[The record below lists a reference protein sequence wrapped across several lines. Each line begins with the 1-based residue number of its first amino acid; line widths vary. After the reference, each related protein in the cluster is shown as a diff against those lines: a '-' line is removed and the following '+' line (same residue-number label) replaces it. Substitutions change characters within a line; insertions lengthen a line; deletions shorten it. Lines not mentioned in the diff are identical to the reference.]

1 MRILRQDKAVPALKK
16 YITNSIGEK
25 YVVSPSFDIG
35 KAYDE
40 SKNRTPILF
49 IISPGADG
57 TKILTAEQKKN
68 EGIKEQLIEVLARCE
83 EPQQI
88 KDLMRMEEFSEY
100 SNQKLSA
107 LLKQLVTAEKVE
119 RVEDKKVAKFKIK

>member
-1 MRILRQDKAVPALKK
+1 MNKKLTNVVALEMVLSMEEVQANQELVAKLELMKAQFEKK
-16 YITNSIGEK
+16 NKSG
-25 YVVSPSFDIG
+25 V
-35 KAYDE
+35 
-40 SKNRTPILF
+40 R
-49 IISPGADG
+49 ADG

-88 KDLMRMEEFSEY
+88 KDLMRMEEFSGY

-119 RVEDKKVAKFKIK
+119 RIEEKKVAKFKIK

>member
-1 MRILRQDKAVPALKK
+1 MNKKLTNVVALEMVLSMEEVQANQELVAKLELMKAQFEKK
-16 YITNSIGEK
+16 NKSG
-25 YVVSPSFDIG
+25 V
-35 KAYDE
+35 
-40 SKNRTPILF
+40 R
-49 IISPGADG
+49 ADG

-68 EGIKEQLIEVLARCE
+68 EIIKEQLIEVLARCE

-107 LLKQLVTAEKVE
+107 LLKQLVSAEKVE

>member
-1 MRILRQDKAVPALKK
+1 MMNKKLTNVIALEMVLAMKEVQANQELVTKLELMKAQFEKK
-16 YITNSIGEK
+16 NKSG
-25 YVVSPSFDIG
+25 V
-35 KAYDE
+35 
-40 SKNRTPILF
+40 R
-49 IISPGADG
+49 ADG

-68 EGIKEQLIEVLARCE
+68 EIIKEQLIEVLARCE

>member
-1 MRILRQDKAVPALKK
+1 MNKKLTNVIALEMVLAMEEVQANQELVDKLELMKAQFEKK
-16 YITNSIGEK
+16 NKSS
-25 YVVSPSFDIG
+25 V
-35 KAYDE
+35 
-40 SKNRTPILF
+40 R
-49 IISPGADG
+49 ADG

-68 EGIKEQLIEVLARCE
+68 EIIKGQLIEVLTKCE

-88 KDLMRMEEFSEY
+88 KDLMKMEEFSGY

-107 LLKQLVTAEKVE
+107 LLKQLVSAEKVE

>member
-1 MRILRQDKAVPALKK
+1 MNKKLTNVIALEMVLAMKEVQANQELVAKLELMKAQFEKK
-16 YITNSIGEK
+16 NKSG
-25 YVVSPSFDIG
+25 V
-35 KAYDE
+35 
-40 SKNRTPILF
+40 R
-49 IISPGADG
+49 ADG

-68 EGIKEQLIEVLARCE
+68 EIIKEQLIEVLARCE

-107 LLKQLVTAEKVE
+107 LLKQLVSAEKVE
-119 RVEDKKVAKFKIK
+119 RVEEKKVAKFKIK

>member
-1 MRILRQDKAVPALKK
+1 MNKKLTNVVALEMVLAMEEVQVNQELVAKLELMKAQFEKK
-16 YITNSIGEK
+16 NKSG
-25 YVVSPSFDIG
+25 V
-35 KAYDE
+35 
-40 SKNRTPILF
+40 R
-49 IISPGADG
+49 ADG

-68 EGIKEQLIEVLARCE
+68 EIIKEQLIEVLARCE

-119 RVEDKKVAKFKIK
+119 RVEDKKIAKFKIK

>member
-1 MRILRQDKAVPALKK
+1 MNKKLTNVVALEMVLAMEEVQANQELVTKLELMKSQFEKK
-16 YITNSIGEK
+16 NKSG
-25 YVVSPSFDIG
+25 V
-35 KAYDE
+35 
-40 SKNRTPILF
+40 R
-49 IISPGADG
+49 ADG

-119 RVEDKKVAKFKIK
+119 RVEDKKIAKFKIK

>member
-1 MRILRQDKAVPALKK
+1 MVKLTNVLALEMVLGMAEVQANVELVEKLTKMKEQFEKK
-16 YITNSIGEK
+16 NKSG
-25 YVVSPSFDIG
+25 V
-35 KAYDE
+35 
-40 SKNRTPILF
+40 R
-49 IISPGADG
+49 ADG

-68 EGIKEQLIEVLARCE
+68 EIIKEQLIEVLARCE

-119 RVEDKKVAKFKIK
+119 RVEEKKVAKFKIK

>member
-1 MRILRQDKAVPALKK
+1 MIKKLTNVIALEMVFAMEEVQANQDLVAKLELMKTQFEKK
-16 YITNSIGEK
+16 NKSS
-25 YVVSPSFDIG
+25 VR
-35 KAYDE
+35 A
-40 SKNRTPILF
+40 
-49 IISPGADG
+49 AG

-68 EGIKEQLIEVLARCE
+68 EIIKEQLIEVLARCE

-88 KDLMRMEEFSEY
+88 KDLMRMEEFSGY

-119 RVEDKKVAKFKIK
+119 RIEDKKVAKFKIK

>member
-1 MRILRQDKAVPALKK
+1 MNKKLTNVIALEMVLSMKEVQANQELVAKLELMKAQFEKK
-16 YITNSIGEK
+16 NKSG
-25 YVVSPSFDIG
+25 V
-35 KAYDE
+35 
-40 SKNRTPILF
+40 R
-49 IISPGADG
+49 ADG

-68 EGIKEQLIEVLARCE
+68 EVIKEQLIEVLAKCE

-88 KDLMRMEEFSEY
+88 KDLMKMEEFSEY

-107 LLKQLVTAEKVE
+107 LLKQLVSAEKVE

>member
-1 MRILRQDKAVPALKK
+1 MNKKLTNVVALEMVLAMEEVQANQAFVAKLELMKSQFEKK
-16 YITNSIGEK
+16 NKSG
-25 YVVSPSFDIG
+25 V
-35 KAYDE
+35 
-40 SKNRTPILF
+40 R
-49 IISPGADG
+49 ADG

-88 KDLMRMEEFSEY
+88 KDLMRMEEFSGY

>member
-1 MRILRQDKAVPALKK
+1 MNKKLTNVIALEMVLAMKEVQANQELVAKLELMKAQFEKK
-16 YITNSIGEK
+16 NKSG
-25 YVVSPSFDIG
+25 V
-35 KAYDE
+35 
-40 SKNRTPILF
+40 R
-49 IISPGADG
+49 ADG

-88 KDLMRMEEFSEY
+88 KDLMRMEEFSQY

>member
-1 MRILRQDKAVPALKK
+1 MNKKLTNLVALEMVLAMEEVQANQELVAKLELMKAQFEKK
-16 YITNSIGEK
+16 NKSG
-25 YVVSPSFDIG
+25 V
-35 KAYDE
+35 
-40 SKNRTPILF
+40 R
-49 IISPGADG
+49 ADG

-88 KDLMRMEEFSEY
+88 KDLMKMEEFSEY

-119 RVEDKKVAKFKIK
+119 RVEEKKVAKFKIK

>member
-1 MRILRQDKAVPALKK
+1 MNKKLTNVVALEMVLSMEEVQANQELVAKLELMKSQFEKK
-16 YITNSIGEK
+16 NKSG
-25 YVVSPSFDIG
+25 V
-35 KAYDE
+35 
-40 SKNRTPILF
+40 R
-49 IISPGADG
+49 ADG

-68 EGIKEQLIEVLARCE
+68 EGIKEQLIEVLAKCE

-88 KDLMRMEEFSEY
+88 KDLMRMEEFSGY

-119 RVEDKKVAKFKIK
+119 RVEEKKVAKFKIK

>member
-1 MRILRQDKAVPALKK
+1 MNKKLTNVVALEMVLAMEEVQTNQELVAKLELMKAQFEKK
-16 YITNSIGEK
+16 NKSG
-25 YVVSPSFDIG
+25 V
-35 KAYDE
+35 
-40 SKNRTPILF
+40 R
-49 IISPGADG
+49 ADG

-68 EGIKEQLIEVLARCE
+68 EIIKEQLIEVLARCE

-119 RVEDKKVAKFKIK
+119 RVEEKKVAKFKIK

>member
-1 MRILRQDKAVPALKK
+1 MNKKLTNVIALEMVLSMKEVQANQELVAKLELMKAQFEKK
-16 YITNSIGEK
+16 NKSG
-25 YVVSPSFDIG
+25 V
-35 KAYDE
+35 
-40 SKNRTPILF
+40 R
-49 IISPGADG
+49 ADG

-107 LLKQLVTAEKVE
+107 LLKQLVSAEKVE
-119 RVEDKKVAKFKIK
+119 RVEEKKVAKFKIK

>member
-1 MRILRQDKAVPALKK
+1 MNKKLTNVIALEMVLAMKEVQANQELVAKLELMKAQFEKK
-16 YITNSIGEK
+16 NKSG
-25 YVVSPSFDIG
+25 V
-35 KAYDE
+35 
-40 SKNRTPILF
+40 R
-49 IISPGADG
+49 ADG

-68 EGIKEQLIEVLARCE
+68 EIIKDQLIEVLARCE

-119 RVEDKKVAKFKIK
+119 RVEDKKIAKFKIK

>member
-1 MRILRQDKAVPALKK
+1 MNKKLTNVVALEMVLAMKEVQANQELVAKLELMKSQFEKK
-16 YITNSIGEK
+16 NKSG
-25 YVVSPSFDIG
+25 V
-35 KAYDE
+35 
-40 SKNRTPILF
+40 R
-49 IISPGADG
+49 ADG

-88 KDLMRMEEFSEY
+88 KDLMKMEEFSQY